1 MCVLEHLSIPLMC
14 MFIPTFMYVFPY
26 AEEGAKQA
34 SSCYIVTKGFTYV

>member
-1 MCVLEHLSIPLMC
+1 MCVLEHLSIPFTC

-34 SSCYIVTKGFTYV
+34 SSYYIDTKNFTYV